1 MPRSRSRRSSA
12 GVLALLVAA
21 ALVAGCASSPSASSV
36 PASGASASATAQRTT
51 YPLTIT
57 QPDGTQAIIPKAPT
71 RIVTVNNP
79 SYAVEYLVALGVE
92 PIGGE
97 IYPAGSSGL
106 EYDSRGVPAVVSSQ
120 VTAFTSVGTA
130 PNQPDLEAI
139 VALTPDLIVGGNGKT
154 AYDTPLQAI
163 APLVSIYPESPPGP
177 GIQSQNWYPEMALL
191 AKILDRQAEFDAFLA
206 QFEAAAAAAR
216 PALTGKTVRLV
227 SAQGENLYIPG
238 PGYFPSPV
246 LTYLGL
252 IVPPAPDGGSFLS
265 GSDTTN
271 GIVKLSLERASELTG
286 DYLMFESTVGG
297 AAAQQAFLSNPVTQQ
312 LPSVKAGRVIVSGP
326 GTPLGNI
333 NGGPLDI
340 LAGIP
345 NYPKAFEA
353 GR

>member
-1 MPRSRSRRSSA
+1 MNRSCRL
-12 GVLALLVAA
+12 GVLALMAA
-21 ALVAGCASSPSASSV
+21 GVLVAGCSSV
-36 PASGASASATAQRTT
+36 PSAGSAPSSGPPSSAVAQHTT

-57 QPDGTQAIIPKAPT
+57 QPDGTTAVVSKPPT

-79 SYAVEYLVALGVE
+79 SYAVEYLVALGVV
-92 PIGGE
+92 PLGGE
-97 IYPAGSSGL
+97 VYPAGSSGG

-120 VTAFTSVGTA
+120 VGSFTPVGTA

-139 VALTPDLIVGGNGKT
+139 VALAPDLIVGGNGKT
-154 AYDTPLQAI
+154 AYDTPLQSI

-177 GIQSQNWYPEMALL
+177 GVQSQNWYPEMALL
-191 AKILDRQAEFDAFLA
+191 AQILDRQAEFDAFLA
-206 QFEAAAAAAR
+206 RFEAAAAAAR

-227 SAQGENLYIPG
+227 SAQGDNLYVPG

-252 IVPPAPDGGSFLS
+252 TVPPAPEGGSLLA
-265 GSDTTN
+265 GSDSTN

-297 AAAQQAFLSNPVTQQ
+297 ATAQQAFLANPIVQQ

-326 GTPLGNI
+326 GTPVGNI

-345 NYPKAFEA
+345 NYSTAFA
-353 GR
+353 AVR